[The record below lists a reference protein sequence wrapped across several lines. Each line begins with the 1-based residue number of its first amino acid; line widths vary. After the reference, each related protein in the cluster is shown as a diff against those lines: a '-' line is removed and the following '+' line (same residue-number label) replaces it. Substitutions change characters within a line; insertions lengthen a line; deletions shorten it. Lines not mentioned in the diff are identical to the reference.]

1 MNIFQ
6 RYNLKKIALLVMWIG
21 IGVCSIVLLVAA
33 VRKKES
39 NRCKGIDINISGV
52 SNNFFIDKSDVMKII
67 TSRVGVNAI
76 GKPVEAFNL
85 GAMETALRN
94 EIWIKDA
101 ELYFDNN
108 DIMQASV
115 EEREPIS
122 RIFTVQGNSFYID
135 KSRMILPLSDKLSA
149 RLPVFTGFPTDNRV
163 LSRADS
169 NLLADINT
177 LSILIQQDSF
187 LMSMI
192 EQVDITAKRN
202 FELIPK
208 IGNQLIVFG
217 DASDAAQKFSKL
229 RLFYKNII
237 TKYGWNKYSQIGLQY
252 KGQVVAKIRDAEDF
266 SADSLRTIQIMQA
279 IAANSARMSSDSV
292 QIFMQ
297 DNEKN
302 STDVSIIQ
310 QSMERE
316 EATEPDLPFE
326 KLIPG
331 TQFVPIP
338 KPIEKPAVKPG
349 AGNKKPVGAAV
360 KKAKPVVKKP
370 AATAKPVGTKPVT
383 AKPAVVKPAVAKP
396 KVVMPKKN
404 DY

>member
-1 MNIFQ
+1 MNIFK
-6 RYNLKKIALLVMWIG
+6 RYNLKKIALLVLWVSIG
-21 IGVCSIVLLVAA
+21 ACSIVLLVAA
-33 VRKKES
+33 VHKKDS
-39 NRCKGIDINISGV
+39 NRCKGIEINISGV

-67 TSRVGVNAI
+67 TSRVGINAI
-76 GKPVEAFNL
+76 GKPVDAFNL
-85 GAMETALRN
+85 RAMETALRN

-135 KSRMILPLSDKLSA
+135 KTRMILPLSDKLSA

-163 LSRADS
+163 LSKADS
-169 NLLADINT
+169 NLLTDINS
-177 LSILIQQDSF
+177 LSVLIQQDSF

-237 TKYGWNKYSQIGLQY
+237 TKYGWNKYSQISLQY

-266 SADSLRTIQIMQA
+266 SADSLRTIQIMQT
-279 IAANSARMSSDSV
+279 IAANSARMASDSL
-292 QIFMQ
+292 QTFMQ

-331 TQFVPIP
+331 NQFVPVP
-338 KPIEKPAVKPG
+338 KPIDKPAVKPG
-349 AGNKKPVGAAV
+349 AGNKKPIKAANRNT
-360 KKAKPVVKKP
+360 KPAVKKP
-370 AATAKPVGTKPVT
+370 AAI
-383 AKPAVVKPAVAKP
+383 AKPATVKPSVVKPAVAKP